1 MRPHR
6 EVHVDGSNHRPGDIY
21 FPNWSNGKSLAV
33 DVTVSHP
40 SQGNPSMLASAEDN
54 ASLRSAEKAAK
65 AKVTKHGPRCAAQ
78 NVTFLPLAVC
88 AFGGWLTAGEEFV
101 NTLAG
106 RIAEV
111 TGVRKSVATAQLWQR
126 LSLTLWRSNAQAVL
140 HNTPAAD
147 LWTLDVPGYAVG
159 RSQ

>member
-21 FPNWSNGKSLAV
+21 FPNWSNGMSLAV

-40 SQGNPSMLASAEDN
+40 SQGSPSMLASAEDN
-54 ASLRSAEKAAK
+54 ASLRAAERAAQ

-88 AFGGWLTAGEEFV
+88 AFGGWLPAGEEFV

-111 TGVRKSVATAQLWQR
+111 TGVRKGVAAAQLWQR
-126 LSLTLWRSNAQAVL
+126 LSLTLWRSNAQAIL
-140 HNTPAAD
+140 HYAPAAD
-147 LWTLDVPGYAVG
+147 LGTWDVPGYASG
-159 RSQ
+159 RAR